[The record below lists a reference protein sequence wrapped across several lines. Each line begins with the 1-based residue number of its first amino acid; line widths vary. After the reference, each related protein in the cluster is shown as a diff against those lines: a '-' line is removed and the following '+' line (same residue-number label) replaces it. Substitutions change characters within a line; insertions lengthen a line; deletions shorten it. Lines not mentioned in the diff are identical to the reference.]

1 MLLKR
6 SLAAGAVC
14 AIIAIGVFN
23 LAAQDTPPVQGGR
36 GGGRRGAGGFVP
48 GQQRPPE
55 DPARIARGKTLYGVN
70 CTGCHGADLRGG
82 DMGGPNLLRSQVA
95 LSDKDGE
102 LIVPIIEGSRQDGGM
117 PAINMPPDDAK
128 AVAAYV
134 RSVMETIGRQGIPP
148 SAQAPPTVLIG
159 DAAAG
164 KAYFTTKC
172 ASCHSTTGDLE
183 GIANRIAD
191 PKVLQNT
198 WVAGGG
204 RGGREGRGAPAAPGA
219 PDRRA
224 ITATVT
230 LASGETVQGRVL
242 RIDDFLVSLGLDDG
256 SVRSFRRNGEV
267 PRIELHDPMKMHRDL
282 LSVYTDKDM
291 HDVTAYLESLK

>member
-1 MLLKR
+1 MLSKR
-6 SLAAGAVC
+6 DFRAGAVC
-14 AIIAIGVFN
+14 AIIAIGVFR
-23 LAAQDTPPVQGGR
+23 LAAQDTPPAQGGR

-102 LIVPIIEGSRQDGGM
+102 LIVPIIEGSRQEGGM

-128 AVAAYV
+128 TVAAYV
-134 RSVMETIGRQGIPP
+134 RSVLETIGRQGIPP

-164 KAYFTTKC
+164 KAYFTAKC

-191 PKVLQNT
+191 PKMLQNT

-204 RGGREGRGAPAAPGA
+204 RGGRGGRGAPAAPGA

-224 ITATVT
+224 ITATVI
-230 LASGETVQGRVL
+230 LPSGESVQGRVL

-256 SVRSFRRNGEV
+256 SVRSFRRAGDV
-267 PRIELHDPMKMHRDL
+267 PRIELHDPMKIHHDL